1 MDKLTE
7 RLLNLA
13 VDPNASMEDLIA
25 GMDALSARIDAEN
38 RQHRR
43 QQAQAHRATVQAAT
57 GDDLRRLASQNL
69 ARLRKK

>member
-38 RQHRR
+38 RQYRR
-43 QQAQAHRATVQAAT
+43 QQAQAHRAQVQAVT